1 MRLQQPQGY
10 LHRHHS
16 LSSRYLDLVADGD
29 VDEEDMDADNAAE
42 DATGAGVLVS
52 SQIPLP
58 ITNRGNSMEEYPHL
72 REGAADAAE
81 PALTRPTNTSVG
93 TTGMRATAAD
103 LMCPDGTLAQH
114 ARGRA
119 RPATMMPTNAKI
131 ARNTSTQD
139 MRPRHVPRT
148 RSTCLSLGR
157 KWANDY

>member
-1 MRLQQPQGY
+1 MQQPQGY
-10 LHRHHS
+10 HRPHHS

-29 VDEEDMDADNAAE
+29 VDEEDVDADSAAV

-58 ITNRGNSMEEYPHL
+58 ITNRGSIMEEYPHL
-72 REGAADAAE
+72 REGAADAEE

-93 TTGMRATAAD
+93 ITGMLATAAD

-119 RPATMMPTNAKI
+119 RPATMMDTTAKL
-131 ARNTSTQD
+131 ARSSSTQD
-139 MRPRHVPRT
+139 MRPRYVPRT
-148 RSTCLSLGR
+148 RSTCLSRGR
-157 KWANDY
+157 KRANDY